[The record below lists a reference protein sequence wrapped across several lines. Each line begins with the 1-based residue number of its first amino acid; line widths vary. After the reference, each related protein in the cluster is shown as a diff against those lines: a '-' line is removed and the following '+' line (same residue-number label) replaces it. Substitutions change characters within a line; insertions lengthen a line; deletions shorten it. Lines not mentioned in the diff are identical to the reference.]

1 MYKYFASLL
10 AIALLT
16 TSEGIAQKYVPHTF
30 IGGLEFPSVF
40 RSLISGDRNM
50 GEIQAGVNVASH
62 MVIFEYGFEN
72 VKHEN
77 SSYSFKTKGPFFR
90 TGLDLTLNPKNQN
103 GNIIFTGFRIAKAN
117 YRNSLDFIAQ
127 STAFEDPKVSAK
139 NDNLKANW
147 KEWTFGMKVRLTE
160 RIMIGY
166 TMRYKLGPKIKG
178 GDSLRSFDLPGY
190 GRAKK
195 KNNFGL
201 SYYIHYR
208 LNFRKQDATEEE
220 LINP

>member
-1 MYKYFASLL
+1 MFKYFASLL
-10 AIALLT
+10 CIAILT
-16 TSEGIAQKYVPHTF
+16 ASQGVAQKYVPHTF
-30 IGGLEFPSVF
+30 IGGIEFPSIF
-40 RSLISGDRNM
+40 RSLISDERNM
-50 GEIQAGVNVASH
+50 GEIQAGINIASH

-77 SSYSFKTKGPFFR
+77 SSYLLRTKGPFFR
-90 TGLDLTLNPKNQN
+90 TGLDLTLNPKNEN
-103 GNIIFTGFRIAKAN
+103 GNIIFMGFRIARAN
-117 YRNSLDFIAQ
+117 YKNSVDFVTQ
-127 STAFEDPKVSAK
+127 STAFNDPEVSAK
-139 NDNLKANW
+139 NDNLIANW
-147 KEWTFGMKVRLTE
+147 KEWTFGMKAKLTE

-201 SYYIHYR
+201 SYYIYYR
-208 LNFRKQDATEEE
+208 LNFRKLEAPQVP
-220 LINP
+220 ISP